1 MYMTSN
7 YSESEDDTA
16 EKEFGAVG
24 DKEEKKEE
32 EGLDRN
38 MWAPEEDEEPNEV
51 TPLLHVSLI
60 NVLYNVGRA

>member
-1 MYMTSN
+1 MSSN
-7 YSESEDDTA
+7 YSESEDDIA

-38 MWAPEEDEEPNEV
+38 MWAPEEDEEENKVEV
-51 TPLLHVSLI
+51 MVHVC
-60 NVLYNVGRA
+60 VTR